1 MPTTALVWLRRDLR
15 LGDNPALVAAL
26 ARGERVIPVYF
37 HAPDEEAPWQPGA
50 ASCWW
55 LHQSLCALSEHLQRL
70 GSRLIIRRGES
81 LATLRALI
89 AETGASQVHW
99 NRCYEPALIAR
110 DSRIKQA
117 LRADGIDC
125 ASHNAALLCEPW
137 TLKTGSG
144 EPYRVFTPYWRRLG
158 PQLAERA
165 ETADRSAPASAAAL
179 DAPPTAPPETLPPVP
194 NAIDGL
200 AVEALALQPSIPWD
214 QGLREAW
221 QPGEAGAWQALER
234 FLIDAICSYHEARDW
249 PAEPGTSRL
258 SPHLHFG
265 EIGPRQILARIREAH
280 LGSGSGPSSGSDSG
294 SSSDPDAVFA
304 DQAIA
309 EPYLRELGWRE
320 FSHQLLYHFPHT
332 PSEPLNPR
340 FADFPWRGGDTEP
353 LLKAWQRGRTGIPI
367 VDAGMRELWHTGWM
381 HNRVR
386 MIVASLLT
394 KNLRLPWQEGARWFW
409 DTLVDADLANNTQG
423 WQWSA
428 GCGADAAP
436 YFRIFNPVRQGERF
450 DANGRYVRRWC
461 PELAKLPDK
470 LLHQPWQ
477 TPASLLAQCGIR
489 LGREYPAPIIDLKA
503 SRAEA
508 LAAYDRISASARMG
522 GTTY

>member
-15 LGDNPALVAAL
+15 LGDNPALAA
-26 ARGERVIPVYF
+26 ARARCERLIPVYI

-55 LHQSLCALSEHLQRL
+55 LHQSLCALDAHLQRL

-81 LATLRALI
+81 LRTLRALI
-89 AETGASQVHW
+89 PETGASQVHW
-99 NRCYEPALIAR
+99 NRCYEPAIIAR

-117 LRADGIDC
+117 LRAEGIDC

-137 TLKTGSG
+137 ALKTGSG
-144 EPYRVFTPYWRRLG
+144 EPYRVFTPYWRRLK
-158 PQLAERA
+158 PQLAENA
-165 ETADRSAPASAAAL
+165 ALSAPTAAP
-179 DAPPTAPPETLPPVP
+179 DALPPVP
-194 NAIDGL
+194 VELEGL
-200 AVEALALQPSIPWD
+200 AVDALGLEPSIRWD
-214 QGLREAW
+214 QGLADSW
-221 QPGEAGAWQALER
+221 QPSETGAQQALER
-234 FLIDAICSYHEARDW
+234 FLAGPIERYQEARDW
-249 PAEPGTSRL
+249 PAEIGTSRL

-265 EIGPRQILARIREAH
+265 EIGPRQILAQLRQAH
-280 LGSGSGPSSGSDSG
+280 SDTGASARPGSDLGSGSDLA
-294 SSSDPDAVFA
+294 DDAIV
-304 DQAIA
+304 
-309 EPYLRELGWRE
+309 EPFLRELGWRE
-320 FSHQLLYHFPHT
+320 FSHQLLYHFPTT

-340 FADFPWRGGDTEP
+340 FADFPWRRDNNEP
-353 LLKAWQRGRTGIPI
+353 LLKAWQQGRTGIPI

-386 MIVASLLT
+386 MVVASLLT

-428 GCGADAAP
+428 GSGADAAP

-450 DANGRYVRRWC
+450 DPQGRYVRRWC

-477 TPASLLAQCGIR
+477 ASERLLAQCGIQ
-489 LGREYPAPIIDLKA
+489 LGREYSRPIIDLKE

-508 LAAYDRISASARMG
+508 LAAYDQVKDSAQSP
-522 GTTY
+522 